1 LAVKIV
7 RQANS
12 IALLGVPTS
21 AASLAAGHERA
32 PAAWRAAGLVDRL
45 REAGFAVSDHG
56 DCVERVYAPD
66 EEHPR
71 ARNVAPVLKVLEEL
85 RPKVEVAVKS
95 AALPVVLGGDNT
107 VVLGTIAG
115 CRRYYRNVGLI
126 YVDRDAGLNVPAST
140 PSGCVD
146 GMVISHV
153 IGRGAP
159 ELVRFWGEPPLV
171 REPDVALFGIE
182 RVDPPEEQFLTNS
195 PLRRYTADEISR
207 RGASVVA
214 EEALERVHG
223 LRHEF
228 VLHIDLDVIASEDFS
243 ATNLSAPGGMRW
255 EQFEQALAL
264 FVRQP
269 TLAALEI
276 SAYNPALDPDGAGA
290 NRVIDL
296 LVKMLALRLPA
307 AAETS
312 SPAAEQAAAA
322 AVSADS
328 PAASAA
334 EPSVGPAPV
343 EAPADGASD
352 PASPEAA
359 PVGDPPKSDTAAG

>member
-1 LAVKIV
+1 MAVKIV

-21 AASLAAGHERA
+21 AASLAPGHERA

-45 REAGFAVSDHG
+45 REAGFVVTDHG
-56 DCVERVYAPD
+56 DCVERAYAPD

-71 ARNVAPVLKVLEEL
+71 ARNVGPVLKVLEEL

-95 AALPVVLGGDNT
+95 AALPIVLGGDDSI
-107 VVLGTIAG
+107 VLATIAG

-126 YVDRDAGLNVPAST
+126 YLDRDAGLNVPAST

-182 RVDPPEEQFLTNS
+182 RLDQPEQQFLTQS
-195 PLRRYTADEISR
+195 PLRRYPADEISR
-207 RGASVVA
+207 KGASVTA

-228 VLHIDLDVIASEDFS
+228 VLHIDLDVIAGEDFS

-255 EQFEQALAL
+255 GQLEQALAV

-276 SAYNPALDPDGAGA
+276 SAYNPALDPDGAA
-290 NRVIDL
+290 AKRVVDL
-296 LVKMLALRLPA
+296 LVKTLALRLPA
-307 AAETS
+307 PSETVA
-312 SPAAEQAAAA
+312 PAAEQTAA
-322 AVSADS
+322 AVVSAD
-328 PAASAA
+328 
-334 EPSVGPAPV
+334 GPAPSPTAPIQ
-343 EAPADGASD
+343 APADGASD
-352 PASPEAA
+352 SASPEAA
-359 PVGDPPKSDTAAG
+359 PPGEPPKSDTAAS